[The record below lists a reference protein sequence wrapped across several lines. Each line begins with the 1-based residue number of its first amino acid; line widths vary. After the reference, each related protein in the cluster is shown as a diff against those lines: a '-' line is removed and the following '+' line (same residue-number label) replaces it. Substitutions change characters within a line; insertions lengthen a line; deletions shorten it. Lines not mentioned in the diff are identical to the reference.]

1 MLIAL
6 TMSIAMMATTI
17 PAYADTAQQAQVEVH
32 HNEGYDPAH
41 PLAGM
46 VDTWNLSLPT
56 KYIGEYTIV
65 NANVQAMLTGQMD
78 QYYMPPVGYS
88 TSAMGNQVYTSQEA
102 YDRAITEEQA
112 LYEWFCNWLNGMD
125 FENMSE
131 MERAKEIQKVLG
143 NGENVILSGEEIGN
157 RNGYYS
163 ILIEKNGNCTEYA
176 IVATSLAKALGL
188 KSAMSG
194 TGTHA
199 VYYIQIDGK
208 AYFGQNNVLNL
219 NVPTP
224 DFVAF
229 D

>member
-17 PAYADTAQQAQVEVH
+17 PAYAETAQEAQAEVH

-125 FENMSE
+125 FESMLE
-131 MERAKEIQKVLG
+131 MEKAKEIQKILAQGINITGSGSNTRNAYCAVLIDKQG
-143 NGENVILSGEEIGN
+143 M
-157 RNGYYS
+157 
-163 ILIEKNGNCTEYA
+163 CAEYA
-176 IVATSLAKALGL
+176 VTATSLAKALGL

-199 VYYIQIDGK
+199 VYYIQVDGK